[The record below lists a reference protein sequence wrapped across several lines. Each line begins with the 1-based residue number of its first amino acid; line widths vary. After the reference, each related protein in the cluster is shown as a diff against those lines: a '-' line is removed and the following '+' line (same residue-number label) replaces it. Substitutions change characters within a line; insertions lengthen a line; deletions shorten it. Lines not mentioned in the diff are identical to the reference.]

1 MNVTSAAWNSDMEDL
16 IAYSSNGMFFIKLGK
31 F

>member
-1 MNVTSAAWNSDMEDL
+1 MNVNSACWNSEMEDL
-16 IAYSSNGMFFIKLGK
+16 ISYTSNGMFFIKLNN